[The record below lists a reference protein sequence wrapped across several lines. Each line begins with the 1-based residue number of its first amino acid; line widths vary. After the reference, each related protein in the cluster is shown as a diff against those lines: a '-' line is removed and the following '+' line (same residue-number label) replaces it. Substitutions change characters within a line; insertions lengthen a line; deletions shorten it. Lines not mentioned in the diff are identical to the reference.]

1 VFAAHNI
8 AYGVIGKKIPL
19 PRNTDRFA
27 KTQYTDLKPKVLSL
41 FSGIYLVLEYVDEL
55 IRKYPRYARDQLRIM
70 KNCAQNYDKDELQNA
85 LNYCIERDLYSAN
98 DFRDTPV
105 HR

>member
-1 VFAAHNI
+1 
-8 AYGVIGKKIPL
+8 
-19 PRNTDRFA
+19 
-27 KTQYTDLKPKVLSL
+27 
-41 FSGIYLVLEYVDEL
+41 VDEL

-70 KNCAQNYDKDELQNA
+70 KNCAKNYDKDELQNA